1 MANRDV
7 VVVGD
12 IVCDD
17 WRFVA
22 RKSHNP
28 ENAVLCLSGS
38 SSVIAPGGAGLT
50 ALFLQQ
56 LGARVT
62 LFSRVDNSDYAQR
75 VLEILR
81 EWGVDISYVEHVN
94 HWKMPLKT
102 RYVSDETI
110 LVRHDSEEYPPTATS
125 AGRVDTNVFESVVS
139 DAQCVVV
146 SDYDKGYLYTKRLAL
161 VRAARRQNVPIFVD
175 CKGQHIAEYGDATGF
190 KINAKAALAFAR
202 GFNRDLI
209 IEAEKDPCAFV
220 YNENRPQ
227 FVIMT
232 QGADGAEYHING
244 KTYSEESPDPQ
255 FGCHAV
261 GAGDAFM
268 AGAVMWM
275 MLCNTLHDI
284 KPDDV
289 RSAVVAGH
297 LTAIERVKS
306 NGAQLSGA
314 LLISEYCRSQF
325 KAKPHGKIV
334 SSAVFET
341 FSRAAGNA
349 GKTVVFT
356 NGCFD
361 VLHAGHLHLLHEAKK
376 RGDILVVALD
386 SDENVRRLKGSN
398 RPVQDEQTRAKI
410 LAAMDIVDAVTVF
423 TDTDEN
429 TRLRDLIRH
438 CRPHYLVKGG
448 DYTPSECVGWEEMT
462 QRKKP
467 GRVICCPLLPGVS
480 TTTIIN
486 KVKGANV

>member
-38 SSVIAPGGAGLT
+38 NSVIAPGGAGLT

-56 LGARVT
+56 LGAQVT
-62 LFSRVDNSDYAQR
+62 LFSRADNSEYADR
-75 VLEILR
+75 VLELLS
-81 EWGVDISYVEHVN
+81 EWDVDISHVTRVPN
-94 HWKMPLKT
+94 WQMPVKT
-102 RYVSDETI
+102 RYMSDETI
-110 LVRHDSEEYPPTATS
+110 LVRHDSEEYPITATS
-125 AGRVDTNVFESVVS
+125 AGRFNTSVFEAAVT
-139 DAQCVVV
+139 DAKCVVV
-146 SDYDKGYLYTKRLAL
+146 SDYDKGYLYTKRLSL
-161 VRAARRQNVPIFVD
+161 VRAARRQKVPVFVD
-175 CKGQHIAEYGDATGF
+175 CKGQHIAEYGEATGF
-190 KINAKAALAFAR
+190 KINSKAAMTFAR
-202 GFNRDLI
+202 GFNLELRA
-209 IEAEKDPCAFV
+209 EAEKDPCAFV
-220 YNENRPQ
+220 YNENRPE
-227 FVIMT
+227 FVIVT
-232 QGADGAEYHING
+232 HGIEGAEYHING
-244 KTYSEESPDPQ
+244 KTYSEAAFNPQ
-255 FGCHAV
+255 HGCHAV

-268 AGAVMWM
+268 AGAIMWLI
-275 MLCNTLHDI
+275 LCNTLHNI
-284 KPDDV
+284 KPDAV
-289 RSAVVAGH
+289 RSAVLAGH
-297 LTAIERVKS
+297 IAAAARVKS
-306 NGAQLSGA
+306 YGVQLSGS
-314 LLISEYCRSQF
+314 LLVSEYCRTQF
-325 KAKPHGKIV
+325 KAKPNGKIV
-334 SSAVFET
+334 PTAVFET
-341 FSRAAGNA
+341 FARAAGNA

-361 VLHAGHLHLLHEAKK
+361 VLHEGHLHLLQEAKK
-376 RGDILVVALD
+376 RGDILVVAID
-386 SDENVRRLKGSN
+386 SDDNVRRLKGAD

-423 TDTDEN
+423 TDTDDNLE
-429 TRLRDLIRH
+429 LRDLIRR

-462 QRKKP
+462 QRKNP

>member
-38 SSVIAPGGAGLT
+38 SSVISPGGAGLT

-62 LFSRVDNSDYAQR
+62 LFSRVDNSAYANR

-81 EWGVDISYVEHVN
+81 EWGVDISYVGRVG
-94 HWKMPLKT
+94 HWQMPVKT
-102 RYVSDETI
+102 RYVANDVI
-110 LVRHDSEEYPPTATS
+110 LVRHDSEEQPVSACA
-125 AGRVDTNVFESVVS
+125 AGRFDTSVFEQVAANSR
-139 DAQCVVV
+139 CVVV

-161 VRAARRQNVPIFVD
+161 VRAARRHNVPVFVD

-190 KINAKAALAFAR
+190 KINHKAALTFAR
-202 GFNRDLI
+202 GFKRDLVM
-209 IEAEKDPCAFV
+209 EAEKDPCAFV
-220 YNENRPQ
+220 YHENRPQ

-232 QGADGAEYHING
+232 QGIDGASYHIDG
-244 KTYSEESPDPQ
+244 RTHEEPAPAPQ
-255 FGCHAV
+255 YGCHAV

-268 AGAVMWM
+268 AGSVLWL
-275 MLCNTLHDI
+275 MLCDTLHNI
-284 KPDDV
+284 TPDDV
-289 RSAVVAGH
+289 RSAVIAGQ
-297 LTAIERVKS
+297 LTAAERIKS
-306 NGAQLSGA
+306 NGVQLSGA

-341 FSRAAGNA
+341 FARAAGNA

-361 VLHAGHLHLLHEAKK
+361 VLHGGHLHLLSEAKK
-376 RGDILVVALD
+376 RGDVLVVALD
-386 SDENVRRLKGSN
+386 SDENVRRLKGSQ

-410 LAAMDIVDAVTVF
+410 LAAMDIVDAVTIF
-423 TDTDEN
+423 NDTDEN
-429 TRLRDLIRH
+429 ERLRAMIRD

-448 DYTPSECVGWEEMT
+448 DYRPNECVGWEEMT

-467 GRVICCPLLPGVS
+467 GRVVCCPLLPGVS